1 MEMQNRILIKS
12 HELFLKYGIRSVSM
26 DEIAS
31 QLGISKKTIY
41 QSYAD
46 KNALVSGVIDIEI
59 DRTHRECAYHR
70 SACLDAVHEIFLAMD
85 MMQEMLSNI
94 NPVLL
99 YDLEKFHPQ
108 AFQKFKEQHNQFL
121 YQVLKNNL
129 ERGMEEQV
137 YRSGFNTDIL
147 ARYRLGSMFLVFNND
162 YFTHGKYLL
171 NEIVAVM
178 TDNFLHGLVTEK
190 GKQLI
195 EQYTIQRQ
203 TIFNTNIY

>member
-1 MEMQNRILIKS
+1 MEMYDRILTKS

-41 QSYAD
+41 HSFAD
-46 KNALVSGVIDIEI
+46 KNALVAGVIDIEI
-59 DRTHRECAYHR
+59 DRTQRDCAYHR

-85 MMQEMLSNI
+85 MVQAMLSSI
-94 NPVLL
+94 NPNLL
-99 YDLEKFHPQ
+99 YDLEKYHPQ
-108 AFQKFKEQHNQFL
+108 AFNKFKEHHNQFL
-121 YQVLKNNL
+121 YHVLKNNL
-129 ERGMEEQV
+129 ERGIEEKV
-137 YRSGFNTDIL
+137 YRSGINTDIL
-147 ARYRLGSMFLVFNND
+147 AKYRLGSMFLVFNND

-171 NEIVAVM
+171 NEIVVVM

-195 EQYTIQRQ
+195 ELYTTQRQ
-203 TIFNTNIY
+203 NHP